1 MNNKDLAKN
10 VLELVGGEQN
20 ISGLTHCA
28 TRLRFVLKDDAKADL
43 KALDQLEGVL
53 KAQNSG
59 GQIQVVIGAKVDAI
73 YSEVKNLTSDQ
84 FGGVDQSADSSG
96 PKKKRNPVNT
106 VLETIAG
113 IFTPVLPALIGCGM
127 IKCVATVIAALGW
140 LEGSGFLVI
149 VNMIGDLIFYFL
161 PFFLAVSAAHKF
173 KTNPYLAVALA
184 AGLMHP
190 TILNAAAQIADTGVD
205 TIDFLGMPILLMKYS
220 SSVIPVILA
229 VWIMSY
235 VYRFVDQFIPKFLR
249 VLLTPM
255 VVLFIMIPLELIVLG
270 PIGSYI
276 GDWLTQGI
284 NYLFSTVGILAG
296 LILGFFKPIMVMFG
310 MHYALMPIQVQQVAS
325 LGSTVLLPSA
335 LAANLAQAGAA
346 FGVFVLTKSKT
357 MKSAAGSSGFT
368 ALFGITE
375 PAIYG
380 VTLRYKRPFF
390 AGCAAA
396 GLVGGFY
403 SLVHTSA
410 TAISLPG
417 ILALGTYTADR
428 YIYVV
433 IGSVAAVVLGFVFT
447 LLAGI
452 KEDTDGVK
460 TKQQTTD
467 AADNIQTTV
476 NTGANEEQASTQT
489 SASSSDMLIV
499 SPMTGEIKSIT
510 EVEDQAF
517 AQELMG
523 KGIAIVPTEG
533 KVFAP
538 FDGVVEALYRTKH
551 AIGLKAV
558 NGVEILIHIGVD
570 TVSLKGKY
578 FNALIEQGQAIKAG
592 DLLVEFDPEG
602 IKSAGYNT
610 ITSIVVTNMQN
621 FGDVL
626 TTATSGPVRESEA
639 LLKLIP

>member
-10 VLELVGGEQN
+10 VLDLVGGEQN

-28 TRLRFVLKDDAKADL
+28 TRLRFVLKDDNKADL

-59 GQIQVVIGAKVDAI
+59 GQVQVVIGAKVDAV
-73 YSEVKNLTSDQ
+73 YSEVKNLTSDHI
-84 FGGVDQSADSSG
+84 GELTESTDSG
-96 PKKKRNPVNT
+96 PKKRRNPVNI

-113 IFTPVLPALIGCGM
+113 IFTPVLPALVGCGM
-127 IKCVATVIAALGW
+127 IKCLATVITAMGY
-140 LEGSGFLVI
+140 LEGSGFLTI
-149 VNMIGDLIFYFL
+149 INMIGDCIFYFM
-161 PFFLAVSAAHKF
+161 PFFLAVSAANRF

-190 TILNAAAQIADTGVD
+190 TILNAAAQIAETGVNS
-205 TIDFLGMPILLMKYS
+205 IDFLGMPILLMKYS
-220 SSVIPVILA
+220 SSVIPIILA

-235 VYRFVDQFIPKFLR
+235 VYPIVNRVIPKFLQ

-255 VVLFIMIPLELIVLG
+255 IVLFIMIPVELIVLG
-270 PIGSYI
+270 PVGSYI
-276 GDWLTQGI
+276 GDWLTNGI
-284 NYLFSTVGILAG
+284 NSLFSTAGVLAG
-296 LILGFFKPIMVMFG
+296 AILGFFKPIMVMFG
-310 MHYALMPIQVQQVAS
+310 MHYAIMPIQVQQVAT
-325 LGSTVLLPSA
+325 LGATVLLPTA

-357 MKSAAGSSGFT
+357 MKSAAASSGFT

-380 VTLRYKRPFF
+380 VTLKYKRPFF
-390 AGCAAA
+390 AGCLAG

-403 SLVHTSA
+403 SLVHTTA
-410 TAISLPG
+410 NAISLPG
-417 ILALGTYTADR
+417 VLAIGTYSSDR
-428 YIYVV
+428 YMYVV
-433 IGSVAAVVLGFVFT
+433 IGCVAAVVLGFVFT

-452 KEDTDGVK
+452 KEDTDGNK
-460 TKQQTTD
+460 SKQQAT
-467 AADNIQTTV
+467 NK
-476 NTGANEEQASTQT
+476 ANSNQVAVATEVTPASVSSQT
-489 SASSSDMLIV
+489 STSSDMLIV
-499 SPMTGEIKSIT
+499 SPMTGEIKPIS

-523 KGIAIVPTEG
+523 KGIAIVPTDG
-533 KVFAP
+533 KVYAP

-551 AIGLKAV
+551 AIGLKAA

-578 FNALIEQGQAIKAG
+578 FNAHIEQGQTIKAG

-602 IKSAGYNT
+602 ITSAGYNT
-610 ITSIVVTNMQN
+610 ITSIVVTNMQQY
-621 FGDVL
+621 GDVL
-626 TTATSGPVRESEA
+626 TTATSGPIQESEA
-639 LLKLIP
+639 LMKLIP

>member
-10 VLELVGGEQN
+10 VLDLVGGEQN

-28 TRLRFVLKDDAKADL
+28 TRLRFVLKDDGKADL
-43 KALDQLEGVL
+43 NALNQLEGVL

-59 GQIQVVIGAKVDAI
+59 GQVQIVIGAKVDAV
-73 YSEVKNLTSDQ
+73 YREVKNLTSDQ
-84 FGGVDQSADSSG
+84 IGELTESTDSG
-96 PKKKRNPVNT
+96 PKKRRNPVNV

-113 IFTPVLPALIGCGM
+113 IFTPVLPALVGCGM
-127 IKCVATVIAALGW
+127 IKCLATVIAALGW
-140 LEGSGFLVI
+140 LEGSGFMSI
-149 VNMIGDLIFYFL
+149 INMIGDSIFYFM
-161 PFFLAVSAAHKF
+161 PFFLAVSAANRF

-190 TILNAAAQIADTGVD
+190 VILEAASKIAETGVKS
-205 TIDFLGMPILLMKYS
+205 IDFLGIPILLMKYS
-220 SSVIPVILA
+220 SSVIPIILA

-235 VYRFVDQFIPKFLR
+235 VYPVVNRVVPKFLQ
-249 VLLTPM
+249 VLITPM
-255 VVLFIMIPLELIVLG
+255 IVLFIMVPLELIILG

-276 GDWLTQGI
+276 GNWLTDGI
-284 NYLFSTVGILAG
+284 NYLYGTVGVLAG
-296 LILGFFKPIMVMFG
+296 AILGFFKPIMVMFG
-310 MHYALMPIQVQQVAS
+310 MHYAIMPIQIQQIATI
-325 LGSTVLLPSA
+325 GSTMLLPAS

-346 FGVFVLTKSKT
+346 FGVLFLTKNKT
-357 MKSAAGSSGFT
+357 MKSAAGSSGLT

-403 SLVHTSA
+403 TLVDAKA

-417 ILALGTYTADR
+417 VLSLGTYTADR
-428 YIYVV
+428 YIYIV
-433 IGSVAAVVLGFVFT
+433 IGCIAAVVLGFVFT

-452 KEDTDGVK
+452 KENTEGAKPKPQATDKVNENPASAA
-460 TKQQTTD
+460 TEVPSESAASLTT
-467 AADNIQTTV
+467 
-476 NTGANEEQASTQT
+476 T
-489 SASSSDMLIV
+489 SADMLIV
-499 SPMTGEIKSIT
+499 SPMSGEIKPIS

-533 KVFAP
+533 KVYAP

-551 AIGLKAV
+551 AIGLKAA

-578 FNALIEQGQAIKAG
+578 FTAHIEQGQTIKAG

-602 IKSAGYNT
+602 ITSAGYNT
-610 ITSIVVTNMQN
+610 ITSIVVTNMQQY
-621 FGDVL
+621 GDVL
-626 TTATSGPVRESEA
+626 NTATSGPIRESEA
-639 LLKLIP
+639 LIKLIP

>member
-10 VLELVGGEQN
+10 VLDLVGGEQN

-28 TRLRFVLKDDAKADL
+28 TRLRFVLKDDNKADL

-59 GQIQVVIGAKVDAI
+59 GQVQVVIGAKVDAV
-73 YSEVKNLTSDQ
+73 YSEVKNLTSDKI
-84 FGGVDQSADSSG
+84 GELTESTDSG
-96 PKKKRNPVNT
+96 PKKRRNPVNV

-113 IFTPVLPALIGCGM
+113 IFTPVLPALVGCGM
-127 IKCVATVIAALGW
+127 IKCLATVITAMGY
-140 LEGSGFLVI
+140 LEGSGFLTI
-149 VNMIGDLIFYFL
+149 INMIGDCIFYFM
-161 PFFLAVSAAHKF
+161 PFFLAVSAANRF

-190 TILNAAAQIADTGVD
+190 TILNAAAQIAETGVNS
-205 TIDFLGMPILLMKYS
+205 IDFLGMPILLMKYS
-220 SSVIPVILA
+220 SSVIPIILA

-235 VYRFVDQFIPKFLR
+235 VYPIVNRVIPKFLQ

-255 VVLFIMIPLELIVLG
+255 IVLFIMIPVELIVLG
-270 PIGSYI
+270 PVGSYI
-276 GDWLTQGI
+276 GDWLTNGI
-284 NYLFSTVGILAG
+284 NSLFSTAGVLAG
-296 LILGFFKPIMVMFG
+296 AILGFFKPIMVMFG
-310 MHYALMPIQVQQVAS
+310 MHYAIMPIQVQQVAT
-325 LGSTVLLPSA
+325 LGATVLLPTA

-357 MKSAAGSSGFT
+357 MKSAAASSGFT

-380 VTLRYKRPFF
+380 VTLKYKRPFF
-390 AGCAAA
+390 AGCLAG

-403 SLVHTSA
+403 SLVHTTA
-410 TAISLPG
+410 NAISLPG
-417 ILALGTYTADR
+417 VLAIGTYSSDR
-428 YIYVV
+428 YMYVV
-433 IGSVAAVVLGFVFT
+433 IGCVAAVVLGFVFT

-452 KEDTDGVK
+452 KEDTEGSK
-460 TKQQTTD
+460 SKQQATNKVNSNQTVVATEVTPASVSSLTT
-467 AADNIQTTV
+467 T
-476 NTGANEEQASTQT
+476 
-489 SASSSDMLIV
+489 SSDMLIV
-499 SPMTGEIKSIT
+499 SPMTGEIKPIS

-523 KGIAIVPTEG
+523 KGIAIVPTDG
-533 KVFAP
+533 KVYAP

-551 AIGLKAV
+551 AIGLKAA

-578 FNALIEQGQAIKAG
+578 FNAHIEQGQTIKAG

-602 IKSAGYNT
+602 ITSAGYNT
-610 ITSIVVTNMQN
+610 ITSIVVTNMQQY
-621 FGDVL
+621 GDVL
-626 TTATSGPVRESEA
+626 TTATSGPIRESEA
-639 LLKLIP
+639 LMKLIP

>member
-10 VLELVGGEQN
+10 VLDLVGGEQN

-28 TRLRFVLKDDAKADL
+28 TRLRFVLKDDNKADL
-43 KALDQLEGVL
+43 KSLDQLEGVL

-59 GQIQVVIGAKVDAI
+59 GQIQVVIGAKVDAV
-73 YSEVKNLTSDQ
+73 YSELKNLTSDHI
-84 FGGVDQSADSSG
+84 GELTDSTDSG
-96 PKKKRNPVNT
+96 SKKRRNPVNI

-140 LEGSGFLVI
+140 LEGSGFMSI
-149 VNMIGDLIFYFL
+149 INMIGDSIFYFM
-161 PFFLAVSAAHKF
+161 PFFLAVSAANRF

-190 TILNAAAQIADTGVD
+190 VILEAASKIAETGVKS
-205 TIDFLGMPILLMKYS
+205 IDFLGMPILLMKYS
-220 SSVIPVILA
+220 SSVIPIILA

-235 VYRFVDQFIPKFLR
+235 VYPVVNRVVPKFLQ
-249 VLLTPM
+249 VLITPM
-255 VVLFIMIPLELIVLG
+255 IVLFIMVPLELIILG

-276 GDWLTQGI
+276 GNWLTDGI
-284 NYLFSTVGILAG
+284 NYLYGTVGVLAG
-296 LILGFFKPIMVMFG
+296 AILGFFKPIMVMFG
-310 MHYALMPIQVQQVAS
+310 MHYAIMPIQIQQIATI
-325 LGSTVLLPSA
+325 GSTMLLPAS

-346 FGVFVLTKSKT
+346 FGVLFLTKNKT
-357 MKSAAGSSGFT
+357 MKSAAGSSGLT

-403 SLVHTSA
+403 TLVDAKA

-417 ILALGTYTADR
+417 VLSLGTYTADR
-428 YIYVV
+428 YIYIV
-433 IGSVAAVVLGFVFT
+433 IGCIAAVVLGFVFT

-452 KEDTDGVK
+452 KEDSDGNK
-460 TKQQTTD
+460 SKQQATD
-467 AADNIQTTV
+467 KFNENSTSAATEV
-476 NTGANEEQASTQT
+476 T
-489 SASSSDMLIV
+489 SASAVSLTSTSSDMLIV
-499 SPMTGEIKSIT
+499 SPMTGEIKPIS

-533 KVFAP
+533 KVYAP

-551 AIGLKAV
+551 AIGLKAT

-578 FNALIEQGQAIKAG
+578 FNAHIEQGQTIKAG

-602 IKSAGYNT
+602 ITSAGYNT
-610 ITSIVVTNMQN
+610 ITSIVVTNMQQY
-621 FGDVL
+621 GDVL
-626 TTATSGPVRESEA
+626 TTATSGPIGESEA
-639 LLKLIP
+639 LIKLIP

>member
-10 VLELVGGEQN
+10 ILEHVGGEQN

-28 TRLRFVLKDDAKADL
+28 TRLRFVLKNDSRADL

-59 GQIQVVIGAKVDAI
+59 GQVQVVIGAKVDAV
-73 YSEVKNLTSDQ
+73 YDEVKSLTSGE
-84 FGGVDQSADSSG
+84 FGGQGESADNSG
-96 PKKKRNPVNT
+96 PKKKRNPVNI

-127 IKCVATVIAALGW
+127 IKCVATVMAALGW
-140 LEGSGFLVI
+140 MEGSGFLTI
-149 VNMIGDLIFYFL
+149 INMIGDCIFYFM
-161 PFFLAVSAAHKF
+161 PFFLAVSAANRF

-190 TILNAAAQIADTGVD
+190 VILEAASKIKETGVD
-205 TIDFLGMPILLMKYS
+205 SIDFLGMPILLMKYS
-220 SSVIPVILA
+220 SSVIPIILA

-235 VYRFVDQFIPKFLR
+235 VYPVVNRVIPRFLQ
-249 VLLTPM
+249 VLITPM
-255 VVLFIMIPLELIVLG
+255 IVLFIMVPLELILLG

-276 GDWLTQGI
+276 GDWLTGGI
-284 NYLFSTVGILAG
+284 NYLYGTVGVLAG
-296 LILGFFKPIMVMFG
+296 AILGFFKPIMVMFG
-310 MHYALMPIQVQQVAS
+310 MHYAIMPIQIQQIAS
-325 LGSTVLLPSA
+325 VGSTMLLPAS

-346 FGVFVLTKSKT
+346 FGVFFLTKSKT
-357 MKSAAGSSGFT
+357 MKSAAGSSGVT

-380 VTLRYKRPFF
+380 ITLKYKRPFF
-390 AGCAAA
+390 AGCVAA
-396 GLVGGFY
+396 GLVGGYF
-403 SLVHTSA
+403 SLVDAKA

-417 ILALGTYTADR
+417 LLSLGTYTADR
-428 YIYVV
+428 YVYIV
-433 IGSVAAVVLGFVFT
+433 IGCVAAIVLGFVFT
-447 LLAGI
+447 LIAGI
-452 KEDTDGVK
+452 KEDTDGSK
-460 TKQQTTD
+460 SKAQATD
-467 AADNIQTTV
+467 AV
-476 NTGANEEQASTQT
+476 ASNQSAVTMET
-489 SASSSDMLIV
+489 NAASSLDMLIV
-499 SPMTGEIKSIT
+499 SPMTGEIKPIS

-523 KGIAIVPTEG
+523 KGIAIVPTDG
-533 KVFAP
+533 KVYAP

-551 AIGLKAV
+551 AIGLKAA

-578 FNALIEQGQAIKAG
+578 FNAHIEQGQTIKAG

-602 IKSAGYNT
+602 ITSAGYNT
-610 ITSIVVTNMQN
+610 ITSIVVTNMQQY
-621 FGDVL
+621 GDVL
-626 TTATSGPVRESEA
+626 TTATSGPIRESEP
-639 LLKLIP
+639 LIKLIS

>member
-10 VLELVGGEQN
+10 VLDLVGGEQN

-28 TRLRFVLKDDAKADL
+28 TRLRFVLKDDNKADL

-59 GQIQVVIGAKVDAI
+59 GQVQVVIGAKVDAV
-73 YSEVKNLTSDQ
+73 YSEVKNLTSDKI
-84 FGGVDQSADSSG
+84 GELTESTDSG
-96 PKKKRNPVNT
+96 PKKRRNPVNV

-113 IFTPVLPALIGCGM
+113 IFTPVLPALVGCGM
-127 IKCVATVIAALGW
+127 IKCLATVITAMGY
-140 LEGSGFLVI
+140 LEGSGFLTI
-149 VNMIGDLIFYFL
+149 INMIGDCIFYFM
-161 PFFLAVSAAHKF
+161 PFFLAVSAANRF

-190 TILNAAAQIADTGVD
+190 TILNAAAQIAETSVNS
-205 TIDFLGMPILLMKYS
+205 IDFLGMPILLMKYS
-220 SSVIPVILA
+220 SSVIPIILA

-235 VYRFVDQFIPKFLR
+235 VYPIVNRVIPKFLQ

-255 VVLFIMIPLELIVLG
+255 IVLFIMIPVELIVLG
-270 PIGSYI
+270 PVGSYI
-276 GDWLTQGI
+276 GDWLTNGI
-284 NYLFSTVGILAG
+284 NSLFSTAGVLAG
-296 LILGFFKPIMVMFG
+296 AILGFFKPIMVMFG
-310 MHYALMPIQVQQVAS
+310 MHYAIMPIQVQQVAT
-325 LGSTVLLPSA
+325 LGATVLLPTA

-357 MKSAAGSSGFT
+357 MKSAAASSGFT

-380 VTLRYKRPFF
+380 VTLKYKRPFF
-390 AGCAAA
+390 AGCLA
-396 GLVGGFY
+396 GGLIGGFY
-403 SLVHTSA
+403 SLVHTTA
-410 TAISLPG
+410 NAISLPG
-417 ILALGTYTADR
+417 VLAIGTYSSDR
-428 YIYVV
+428 YMYVV
-433 IGSVAAVVLGFVFT
+433 IGCVAAVVLGFVFT

-452 KEDTDGVK
+452 KEDTEGSK
-460 TKQQTTD
+460 SKQQATNKVNSNQTVVATEVTPASVSSLTT
-467 AADNIQTTV
+467 T
-476 NTGANEEQASTQT
+476 
-489 SASSSDMLIV
+489 SSDMLIV
-499 SPMTGEIKSIT
+499 SPMTGEIKPIS

-523 KGIAIVPTEG
+523 KGIAIVPTDG
-533 KVFAP
+533 KVYAP

-551 AIGLKAV
+551 AIGLKAA

-578 FNALIEQGQAIKAG
+578 FNAHIEQGQTITAG

-602 IKSAGYNT
+602 ITSAGYNT
-610 ITSIVVTNMQN
+610 ITSIVVTNMQQY
-621 FGDVL
+621 GDVL
-626 TTATSGPVRESEA
+626 TTATSGPIRESEP
-639 LLKLIP
+639 LIKLIP

>member
-10 VLELVGGEQN
+10 VLDLVGGEQN

-28 TRLRFVLKDDAKADL
+28 TRLRFVLKDDNKADL

-59 GQIQVVIGAKVDAI
+59 GQVQVVIGAKVDAV
-73 YSEVKNLTSDQ
+73 YSEVKNLTSDKI
-84 FGGVDQSADSSG
+84 GELTESTDSG
-96 PKKKRNPVNT
+96 PKKRRNPVNV

-113 IFTPVLPALIGCGM
+113 IFTPVLPALVGCGM
-127 IKCVATVIAALGW
+127 IKCLATVITAMGY
-140 LEGSGFLVI
+140 LEGSGFLTI
-149 VNMIGDLIFYFL
+149 INMIGDCIFYFM
-161 PFFLAVSAAHKF
+161 PFFLAVSAANRF

-190 TILNAAAQIADTGVD
+190 TILNAAAQIAETGVNS
-205 TIDFLGMPILLMKYS
+205 IDFLGMPILLMKYS
-220 SSVIPVILA
+220 SSVIPIILA

-235 VYRFVDQFIPKFLR
+235 VYPIVNRVIPKFLQ

-255 VVLFIMIPLELIVLG
+255 IVLFIMIPVELIVLG
-270 PIGSYI
+270 PVGSYI
-276 GDWLTQGI
+276 GDWLTNGI
-284 NYLFSTVGILAG
+284 NSLFSTAGVLAG
-296 LILGFFKPIMVMFG
+296 AILGFFKPIMVMFG
-310 MHYALMPIQVQQVAS
+310 MHYAIMPIQVQQVAT
-325 LGSTVLLPSA
+325 LGATVLLPTA

-357 MKSAAGSSGFT
+357 MKSAAASSGFT

-380 VTLRYKRPFF
+380 VTLKYKRPFF
-390 AGCAAA
+390 AGCLAG

-403 SLVHTSA
+403 SLVHTTA
-410 TAISLPG
+410 NAISLPG
-417 ILALGTYTADR
+417 VLAIGTYSSDR
-428 YIYVV
+428 YMYVV
-433 IGSVAAVVLGFVFT
+433 IGCIAAVVLGFVFT

-452 KEDTDGVK
+452 KEDTDGNK
-460 TKQQTTD
+460 SQQQATNKVNSNQTAVATEATT
-467 AADNIQTTV
+467 
-476 NTGANEEQASTQT
+476 ASVSSLT
-489 SASSSDMLIV
+489 STSSDMLIV
-499 SPMTGEIKSIT
+499 SPMTGEIKPIS

-523 KGIAIVPTEG
+523 KGIAIVPTDG
-533 KVFAP
+533 KVYAP

-551 AIGLKAV
+551 AIGLKAA

-578 FNALIEQGQAIKAG
+578 FNAHIEQGQTITAG

-602 IKSAGYNT
+602 ITSAGYNT
-610 ITSIVVTNMQN
+610 ITSIVVTNMQQY
-621 FGDVL
+621 GDVL
-626 TTATSGPVRESEA
+626 TTATSGPIRESEP
-639 LLKLIP
+639 LIKLIP

>member
-10 VLELVGGEQN
+10 VLDLVGGEQN

-28 TRLRFVLKDDAKADL
+28 TRLRFVLKDDNKADL

-59 GQIQVVIGAKVDAI
+59 GQVQVVIGAKVDAV
-73 YSEVKNLTSDQ
+73 YSEVKNLTSDKI
-84 FGGVDQSADSSG
+84 GELTESTDSG
-96 PKKKRNPVNT
+96 PKKRRNPVNV

-113 IFTPVLPALIGCGM
+113 IFTPVLPALVGCGM
-127 IKCVATVIAALGW
+127 IKCLATVITAMGY
-140 LEGSGFLVI
+140 LEGSGFLTI
-149 VNMIGDLIFYFL
+149 INMIGDCIFYFM
-161 PFFLAVSAAHKF
+161 PFFLAVSAANRF

-190 TILNAAAQIADTGVD
+190 TILNAAAQIAETGVNS
-205 TIDFLGMPILLMKYS
+205 IDFLGMPILLMKYS
-220 SSVIPVILA
+220 SSVIPIILA

-235 VYRFVDQFIPKFLR
+235 VYPIVNRVIPKFLQ

-255 VVLFIMIPLELIVLG
+255 IVLFIMIPVELIVLG
-270 PIGSYI
+270 PVGSYI
-276 GDWLTQGI
+276 GDWLTNGI
-284 NYLFSTVGILAG
+284 NSLFSTAGVLAG
-296 LILGFFKPIMVMFG
+296 AILGFFKPIMVMFG
-310 MHYALMPIQVQQVAS
+310 MHYAIMPIQVQQVAT
-325 LGSTVLLPSA
+325 LGATVLLPTA

-357 MKSAAGSSGFT
+357 MKSAVASSGFT

-380 VTLRYKRPFF
+380 VTLKYKRPFF
-390 AGCAAA
+390 AGCLAG

-403 SLVHTSA
+403 SLVHTTA
-410 TAISLPG
+410 NAISLPG
-417 ILALGTYTADR
+417 VLAIGTYSSDR
-428 YIYVV
+428 YMYVV
-433 IGSVAAVVLGFVFT
+433 IGCVAAVVLGFVFT

-452 KEDTDGVK
+452 KEDTEGSKSKRQATNKVNSN
-460 TKQQTTD
+460 QTVVATEVTP
-467 AADNIQTTV
+467 ASISSLTT
-476 NTGANEEQASTQT
+476 T
-489 SASSSDMLIV
+489 SSDMLIV
-499 SPMTGEIKSIT
+499 SPMTGEIKPIS

-523 KGIAIVPTEG
+523 KGIAIVPTDG
-533 KVFAP
+533 KVYAP

-551 AIGLKAV
+551 AIGLKV
-558 NGVEILIHIGVD
+558 MNGVEILIHIGVD

-578 FNALIEQGQAIKAG
+578 FNAHIEQGQTITAG

-602 IKSAGYNT
+602 ITSAGYNT
-610 ITSIVVTNMQN
+610 ITSIVVTNMQQY
-621 FGDVL
+621 GDVL
-626 TTATSGPVRESEA
+626 TTATSGPIRESEA
-639 LLKLIP
+639 LMKLIP

>member
-10 VLELVGGEQN
+10 VLDLVGGEQN

-28 TRLRFVLKDDAKADL
+28 TRLRFVLKDDNKADL

-59 GQIQVVIGAKVDAI
+59 GQVQVVIGAKVDAV
-73 YSEVKNLTSDQ
+73 YSEVKNLTSDKI
-84 FGGVDQSADSSG
+84 GELTESTDSG
-96 PKKKRNPVNT
+96 PKKRRNPINV

-113 IFTPVLPALIGCGM
+113 IFTPVLPALVGCGM
-127 IKCVATVIAALGW
+127 IKCLATVITAMGY
-140 LEGSGFLVI
+140 LEGSGFLTI
-149 VNMIGDLIFYFL
+149 INMIGDCIFYFM
-161 PFFLAVSAAHKF
+161 PFFLAVSAANRF

-190 TILNAAAQIADTGVD
+190 TILNAAAQIAETGVNS
-205 TIDFLGMPILLMKYS
+205 IDFLGMPILLMKYS
-220 SSVIPVILA
+220 SSVIPIILA

-235 VYRFVDQFIPKFLR
+235 VYPIVNRVIPKFLQ

-255 VVLFIMIPLELIVLG
+255 IVLFIMIPLELIVLG
-270 PIGSYI
+270 PVGSYI
-276 GDWLTQGI
+276 GDWLTNGI
-284 NYLFSTVGILAG
+284 NSLFSTAGVLAG
-296 LILGFFKPIMVMFG
+296 AILGFFKPIMVMFG
-310 MHYALMPIQVQQVAS
+310 MHYAIMPIQVQQVAT
-325 LGSTVLLPSA
+325 LGATVLLPTA

-357 MKSAAGSSGFT
+357 MKSAAASSGFT

-380 VTLRYKRPFF
+380 VTLKYKRPFF
-390 AGCAAA
+390 AGCLAG

-403 SLVHTSA
+403 SLVHTTA
-410 TAISLPG
+410 NAISLPG
-417 ILALGTYTADR
+417 VLAIGTYTSDR
-428 YIYVV
+428 YMYVV
-433 IGSVAAVVLGFVFT
+433 IGCIAAVVLGFVFT

-452 KEDTDGVK
+452 KEDTDGSK
-460 TKQQTTD
+460 SKQQAT
-467 AADNIQTTV
+467 NKVNSNQTVVATEV
-476 NTGANEEQASTQT
+476 TPASVSSQT
-489 SASSSDMLIV
+489 STSSDMLIV
-499 SPMTGEIKSIT
+499 SPMTGEIKPIS
-510 EVEDQAF
+510 EVDDQAF

-523 KGIAIVPTEG
+523 KGIAILPTDG
-533 KVFAP
+533 KVYAP

-551 AIGLKAV
+551 AIGLKAA

-578 FNALIEQGQAIKAG
+578 FTAHIEQGQTIKAG

-602 IKSAGYNT
+602 ITTAGYNT
-610 ITSIVVTNMQN
+610 ITSIVVTNMQQY
-621 FGDVL
+621 GDVL
-626 TTATSGPVRESEA
+626 TTATSGPIRESEA
-639 LLKLIP
+639 LIKLIP

>member
-10 VLELVGGEQN
+10 VLDLVGGEQN

-28 TRLRFVLKDDAKADL
+28 TRLRFVLKDDNKADL

-59 GQIQVVIGAKVDAI
+59 GQVQVVIGAKVDAV

-84 FGGVDQSADSSG
+84 IGELTESTDSG
-96 PKKKRNPVNT
+96 PKKRRNPVNV

-113 IFTPVLPALIGCGM
+113 IFTPVLPALVGCGM
-127 IKCVATVIAALGW
+127 IKCLATVITAMGY
-140 LEGSGFLVI
+140 LEGSGFLTI
-149 VNMIGDLIFYFL
+149 INMIGDCIFYFM
-161 PFFLAVSAAHKF
+161 PFFLAVSAANRF

-190 TILNAAAQIADTGVD
+190 TILNAAAQIAETGVNS
-205 TIDFLGMPILLMKYS
+205 IDFLGMPILLMKYS
-220 SSVIPVILA
+220 SSVIPIILA

-235 VYRFVDQFIPKFLR
+235 VYPIVNRVIPKFLQ

-255 VVLFIMIPLELIVLG
+255 IVLFIMIPVELIVLG
-270 PIGSYI
+270 PVGSYI
-276 GDWLTQGI
+276 GDWLTNGI
-284 NYLFSTVGILAG
+284 NSLFSTAGVLAG
-296 LILGFFKPIMVMFG
+296 AILGFFKPIMVMFG
-310 MHYALMPIQVQQVAS
+310 MHYAIMPIQVQQVAT
-325 LGSTVLLPSA
+325 LGATVLLPTA

-357 MKSAAGSSGFT
+357 MKSAAASSGFT

-380 VTLRYKRPFF
+380 VTLKYKRPFF
-390 AGCAAA
+390 AGCLAG

-403 SLVHTSA
+403 SLVHTTA
-410 TAISLPG
+410 NAISLPG
-417 ILALGTYTADR
+417 VLAIGTYSSDR
-428 YIYVV
+428 YMYVV
-433 IGSVAAVVLGFVFT
+433 IGCVAAVVLGFVFT

-452 KEDTDGVK
+452 KEDTDGNK
-460 TKQQTTD
+460 SKQQAT
-467 AADNIQTTV
+467 NKV
-476 NTGANEEQASTQT
+476 NSNQVAVATEVTPASVSSQT
-489 SASSSDMLIV
+489 STSSDMLIV
-499 SPMTGEIKSIT
+499 SPMTGEIKPIS

-523 KGIAIVPTEG
+523 KGIAIVPTDG
-533 KVFAP
+533 KVYAP

-551 AIGLKAV
+551 AIGLKAA

-578 FNALIEQGQAIKAG
+578 FNAHIEQGQTIKAG
-592 DLLVEFDPEG
+592 DLLVDFDPKG
-602 IKSAGYNT
+602 ITSAGYNT
-610 ITSIVVTNMQN
+610 ITSIVVTNMQQY
-621 FGDVL
+621 GDVL
-626 TTATSGPVRESEA
+626 TTATSGPIRESEP
-639 LLKLIP
+639 LIKLIP

>member
-10 VLELVGGEQN
+10 VLDLVGGEQN

-28 TRLRFVLKDDAKADL
+28 TRLRFVLKDDNKADL

-59 GQIQVVIGAKVDAI
+59 GQVQVVIGAKVDAV
-73 YSEVKNLTSDQ
+73 YSEVKNLTSDKI
-84 FGGVDQSADSSG
+84 GELTESTDSG
-96 PKKKRNPVNT
+96 PKKRRNPINV

-113 IFTPVLPALIGCGM
+113 IFTPVLPALVGCGM
-127 IKCVATVIAALGW
+127 IKCLATVITAMGY
-140 LEGSGFLVI
+140 LEGSGFLTI
-149 VNMIGDLIFYFL
+149 INMIGDCIFYFM
-161 PFFLAVSAAHKF
+161 PFFLAVSAANRF

-190 TILNAAAQIADTGVD
+190 TILNAAAQIAETGVNS
-205 TIDFLGMPILLMKYS
+205 IDFLGMPILLMKYS
-220 SSVIPVILA
+220 SSVIPIILA

-235 VYRFVDQFIPKFLR
+235 VYPIVNRVIPKFLQ

-255 VVLFIMIPLELIVLG
+255 IVLFIMIPVELIVLG
-270 PIGSYI
+270 PVGSYI
-276 GDWLTQGI
+276 GDWLTNGI
-284 NYLFSTVGILAG
+284 NSLFSTAGVLAG
-296 LILGFFKPIMVMFG
+296 AILGFFKPIMVMFG
-310 MHYALMPIQVQQVAS
+310 MHYAIMPIQVQQVAT
-325 LGSTVLLPSA
+325 LGATVLLPTA

-357 MKSAAGSSGFT
+357 MKSAAASSGFT

-380 VTLRYKRPFF
+380 VTLKYKRPFF
-390 AGCAAA
+390 AGCLAG

-403 SLVHTSA
+403 SLVHTTA
-410 TAISLPG
+410 NAISLPG
-417 ILALGTYTADR
+417 VLAIGTYTSDR
-428 YIYVV
+428 YMYVV
-433 IGSVAAVVLGFVFT
+433 IGCIAAVVLGFVFT

-452 KEDTDGVK
+452 KEDTDGNK
-460 TKQQTTD
+460 SKQQATNKVNSNQ
-467 AADNIQTTV
+467 AAVATEATP
-476 NTGANEEQASTQT
+476 ASVSSQT
-489 SASSSDMLIV
+489 STSSDMLIV
-499 SPMTGEIKSIT
+499 SPMTGEIKPIS

-523 KGIAIVPTEG
+523 KGIAIVPTDG
-533 KVFAP
+533 KVYAP

-551 AIGLKAV
+551 AIGLKAA

-578 FNALIEQGQAIKAG
+578 FNAHIEQGQTIKAG
-592 DLLVEFDPEG
+592 DLLVDFDPEG
-602 IKSAGYNT
+602 ITSAGYNT
-610 ITSIVVTNMQN
+610 ITSIVVTNMQQY
-621 FGDVL
+621 GDVL
-626 TTATSGPVRESEA
+626 TTATSGPIRESEP
-639 LLKLIP
+639 LIKLIS

>member
-10 VLELVGGEQN
+10 VLDLVGGEQN

-28 TRLRFVLKDDAKADL
+28 TRLRFVLKDDNKADL

-59 GQIQVVIGAKVDAI
+59 GQVQVVIGAKVDAV
-73 YSEVKNLTSDQ
+73 YSEVKNLTSDKI
-84 FGGVDQSADSSG
+84 GELTESTDSG
-96 PKKKRNPVNT
+96 PKKRRNPINV

-113 IFTPVLPALIGCGM
+113 IFTPVLPALVGCGM
-127 IKCVATVIAALGW
+127 IKCLATVITAMGY
-140 LEGSGFLVI
+140 LEGSGFLTI
-149 VNMIGDLIFYFL
+149 INMIGDCIFYFM
-161 PFFLAVSAAHKF
+161 PFFLAVSAANRF

-190 TILNAAAQIADTGVD
+190 TILNAAAQIAETGVNS
-205 TIDFLGMPILLMKYS
+205 IDFLGMPILLMKYS
-220 SSVIPVILA
+220 SSVIPIILA

-235 VYRFVDQFIPKFLR
+235 VYPIVNRVIPKFLQ

-255 VVLFIMIPLELIVLG
+255 IVLFIMIPVELIVLG
-270 PIGSYI
+270 PVGSYI
-276 GDWLTQGI
+276 GDWLTNGI
-284 NYLFSTVGILAG
+284 NSLFSTAGVLAG
-296 LILGFFKPIMVMFG
+296 AILGFFKPIMVMFG
-310 MHYALMPIQVQQVAS
+310 MHYAIMPIQVQQVAT
-325 LGSTVLLPSA
+325 LGATVLLPTA

-357 MKSAAGSSGFT
+357 MKSAAASSGFT

-380 VTLRYKRPFF
+380 VTLKYKRPFF
-390 AGCAAA
+390 AGCLAG

-403 SLVHTSA
+403 SLVHTTA
-410 TAISLPG
+410 NAISLPG
-417 ILALGTYTADR
+417 VLAIGTYTSDR
-428 YIYVV
+428 YMYVV
-433 IGSVAAVVLGFVFT
+433 IGCIAAVVLGFVFT

-452 KEDTDGVK
+452 KEDTDGNK
-460 TKQQTTD
+460 SKQQATNKVNSNQAAVATD
-467 AADNIQTTV
+467 
-476 NTGANEEQASTQT
+476 NTPESVPSQT
-489 SASSSDMLIV
+489 STSSDMLIV
-499 SPMTGEIKSIT
+499 SPMTGEIKPIS

-533 KVFAP
+533 KVYAP

-551 AIGLKAV
+551 AIGLKAA

-578 FNALIEQGQAIKAG
+578 FNAHIEQGQTIKAG
-592 DLLVEFDPEG
+592 DLLVDFDPEG
-602 IKSAGYNT
+602 ITSAGYNT
-610 ITSIVVTNMQN
+610 ITSIVVTNMQQY
-621 FGDVL
+621 GDVL
-626 TTATSGPVRESEA
+626 TTATSGPIRESEP
-639 LLKLIP
+639 LIKLIP

>member
-10 VLELVGGEQN
+10 VLDLVGGEQN

-28 TRLRFVLKDDAKADL
+28 TRLRFVLKDDNKADL

-59 GQIQVVIGAKVDAI
+59 GQVQVVIGAKVDAV
-73 YSEVKNLTSDQ
+73 YSEVKNLTSDKI
-84 FGGVDQSADSSG
+84 GELTESTDSG
-96 PKKKRNPVNT
+96 PKKRRNPVNV

-113 IFTPVLPALIGCGM
+113 IFTPVLPALVGCGM
-127 IKCVATVIAALGW
+127 IKCLATVITAMGY
-140 LEGSGFLVI
+140 LEGSGFLTI
-149 VNMIGDLIFYFL
+149 INMIGDCIFYFM
-161 PFFLAVSAAHKF
+161 PFFLAVSAANRF

-190 TILNAAAQIADTGVD
+190 TILNAAAQIAETGVNR
-205 TIDFLGMPILLMKYS
+205 IDFLGMPILLMKYS
-220 SSVIPVILA
+220 SSVIPIILA

-235 VYRFVDQFIPKFLR
+235 VYPIVNRVIPKFLQ

-255 VVLFIMIPLELIVLG
+255 IVLFIMIPVELIVLG
-270 PIGSYI
+270 PVGSYI
-276 GDWLTQGI
+276 GDWLTNGI
-284 NYLFSTVGILAG
+284 NSLFSTAGVLAG
-296 LILGFFKPIMVMFG
+296 AILGFFKPIMVMFG
-310 MHYALMPIQVQQVAS
+310 MHYAIMPIQVQQVAT
-325 LGSTVLLPSA
+325 LGATVLLPTA

-357 MKSAAGSSGFT
+357 MKSAAASSGFT

-380 VTLRYKRPFF
+380 VTLKYKRPFF
-390 AGCAAA
+390 AGCLAG

-403 SLVHTSA
+403 SLVHTTA
-410 TAISLPG
+410 NAISLPG
-417 ILALGTYTADR
+417 VLAIGTYSSDR
-428 YIYVV
+428 YMYVV
-433 IGSVAAVVLGFVFT
+433 IGCIAAVVLGFVFT

-452 KEDTDGVK
+452 KEDTDGNK
-460 TKQQTTD
+460 SKQQAT
-467 AADNIQTTV
+467 NKVNSNQTV
-476 NTGANEEQASTQT
+476 VASEVTPASVSSQT
-489 SASSSDMLIV
+489 STSSDMLIV
-499 SPMTGEIKSIT
+499 SPMTGEIKPIS

-523 KGIAIVPTEG
+523 KGIAIVPTNG
-533 KVFAP
+533 KVYAP

-551 AIGLKAV
+551 AIGLKAA

-578 FNALIEQGQAIKAG
+578 FTAHIEQGQTIKAG

-602 IKSAGYNT
+602 ITIAGYNT
-610 ITSIVVTNMQN
+610 ITSIVVTNMQQY
-621 FGDVL
+621 GDVL
-626 TTATSGPVRESEA
+626 TTATSGPIRESEA
-639 LLKLIP
+639 LIKLIP

>member
-1 MNNKDLAKN
+1 MNNKELAQN
-10 VLELVGGEQN
+10 VLELVGGERN
-20 ISGLTHCA
+20 ISSLTHCA
-28 TRLRFVLKDDAKADL
+28 TRLRFVLKEDGKADL
-43 KALDQLEGVL
+43 KALDSLEGVL
-53 KAQNSG
+53 KAQNAG
-59 GQIQVVIGAKVDAI
+59 GQVQVVVGNKVDAVYGEI
-73 YSEVKNLTSDQ
+73 RNLTSGNLQ
-84 FGGVDQSADSSG
+84 TEEGEAA
-96 PKKKRNPVNT
+96 PKKKQNPINA

-127 IKCVATVIAALGW
+127 IKCVATVMAALGW
-140 LEGSGFLVI
+140 FEGSGFLSI
-149 VNMIGDLIFYFL
+149 INMIGDLIFYFL

-190 TILNAAAQIADTGVD
+190 VILDAAAKIADTGVK

-220 SSVIPVILA
+220 SSVIPIILG

-235 VYRFVDQFIPKFLR
+235 VYPVVDKVIPKFLR

-255 VVLFIMIPLELIVLG
+255 IVLFIMIPLELIVLG

-276 GDWLTQGI
+276 GTWLTDGI
-284 NYLFSTVGILAG
+284 NYLYATAGVLAG
-296 LILGFFKPIMVMFG
+296 AILGFFKPIMVMFG
-310 MHYALMPIQVQQVAS
+310 MHYAIMPIQIQQVAS
-325 LGSTVLLPSA
+325 LGSTVLLPAA
-335 LAANLAQAGAA
+335 LAGNLAQAGAA
-346 FGVFVLTKSKT
+346 FAVFVLTKNKT
-357 MKSAAGSSGFT
+357 MKSASGSAGFT

-380 VTLRYKRPFF
+380 VNLRYKRPFF

-396 GLVGGFY
+396 GIVSGFY
-403 SLVHTSA
+403 SIVHASA
-410 TAISLPG
+410 NAIALPG
-417 ILALGTYTADR
+417 VLALGTYTADS
-428 YIYVV
+428 YVYVV
-433 IGSVAAVVLGFVFT
+433 IGSIAAVVLGFVFT

-452 KEDTDGVK
+452 KEDADGK
-460 TKQQTTD
+460 TAARKEKNAASATTS
-467 AADNIQTTV
+467 AV
-476 NTGANEEQASTQT
+476 ANESLADSSVSAAS
-489 SASSSDMLIV
+489 AASDMLIV
-499 SPMTGEIKSIT
+499 SPMTGEVKPLS

-533 KVFAP
+533 KVYAP

-551 AIGLKAV
+551 AIGLKAA

-570 TVSLKGKY
+570 TVSLKGKH
-578 FNALIEQGQAIKAG
+578 FTSHVEQGQSMQAG

-602 IKSAGYNT
+602 IKADGYNT
-610 ITSIVVTNMQN
+610 ITSIVVTNMQQ

-626 TTATSGPVRESEA
+626 TASDSGSIKESEA

>member
-10 VLELVGGEQN
+10 VLDLVGGEQN

-28 TRLRFVLKDDAKADL
+28 TRLRFVLKDDNKADL

-59 GQIQVVIGAKVDAI
+59 GQVQVVIGAKVDAV
-73 YSEVKNLTSDQ
+73 YSEVKNLTSDHI
-84 FGGVDQSADSSG
+84 GELTESTDSG
-96 PKKKRNPVNT
+96 PKKRRNPVNV

-113 IFTPVLPALIGCGM
+113 IFTPVLPALVGCGM
-127 IKCVATVIAALGW
+127 IKCLATVITAMGY
-140 LEGSGFLVI
+140 LEGSGFLTI
-149 VNMIGDLIFYFL
+149 INMIGDCIFYFM
-161 PFFLAVSAAHKF
+161 PFFLAVSAANRF

-190 TILNAAAQIADTGVD
+190 TILNAAAQIAETGVNS
-205 TIDFLGMPILLMKYS
+205 IDFLGMPILLMKYS
-220 SSVIPVILA
+220 SSVIPIILA

-235 VYRFVDQFIPKFLR
+235 VYPIVNRVIPKFLQ

-255 VVLFIMIPLELIVLG
+255 IVLFIMIPVELIVLG
-270 PIGSYI
+270 PVGSYI
-276 GDWLTQGI
+276 GDWLTNGI
-284 NYLFSTVGILAG
+284 NSLFSTAGVLAG
-296 LILGFFKPIMVMFG
+296 AILGFFKPIMVMFG
-310 MHYALMPIQVQQVAS
+310 MHYAIMPIQVQQVAT
-325 LGSTVLLPSA
+325 LGATVLLPTA

-357 MKSAAGSSGFT
+357 MKSAAASSGFT

-380 VTLRYKRPFF
+380 VTLKYKRPFF
-390 AGCAAA
+390 AGCLAG

-403 SLVHTSA
+403 SLVHTTA
-410 TAISLPG
+410 NAISLPG
-417 ILALGTYTADR
+417 VLAIGTYSSDR
-428 YIYVV
+428 YMYVV
-433 IGSVAAVVLGFVFT
+433 IGCIAAVVLGFVFT

-452 KEDTDGVK
+452 KEDTDGNK
-460 TKQQTTD
+460 SKKQATDKVNSNQTAVATE
-467 AADNIQTTV
+467 ATT
-476 NTGANEEQASTQT
+476 ASVSSLT
-489 SASSSDMLIV
+489 STSSDMLIV
-499 SPMTGEIKSIT
+499 SPMTGEIKPIS

-523 KGIAIVPTEG
+523 KGIAIVPADG
-533 KVFAP
+533 KVYAP

-551 AIGLKAV
+551 AIGLKAA

-578 FNALIEQGQAIKAG
+578 FNAHIEQGQTIKAG

-602 IKSAGYNT
+602 ITSAGYNT
-610 ITSIVVTNMQN
+610 ITSIVVTNMQQY
-621 FGDVL
+621 GDVL
-626 TTATSGPVRESEA
+626 TTATSGPIRESEP
-639 LLKLIP
+639 LIKLIP

>member
-10 VLELVGGEQN
+10 VLDLVGGEQN

-28 TRLRFVLKDDAKADL
+28 TRLRFVLKDDNKADL

-59 GQIQVVIGAKVDAI
+59 GQVQVVIGAKVDAV
-73 YSEVKNLTSDQ
+73 YSEVRNLTSDQ
-84 FGGVDQSADSSG
+84 IGELSESTDSG
-96 PKKKRNPVNT
+96 PKKRRNPVNV

-113 IFTPVLPALIGCGM
+113 IFTPVLPALVGCGM
-127 IKCVATVIAALGW
+127 IKCLATVITAMGY
-140 LEGSGFLVI
+140 LEGSGFLTI
-149 VNMIGDLIFYFL
+149 INMIGDCIFYFM
-161 PFFLAVSAAHKF
+161 PFFLAVSAANRF

-190 TILNAAAQIADTGVD
+190 TILNAAAQIAETGVNS
-205 TIDFLGMPILLMKYS
+205 IDFLGMPILLMKYS
-220 SSVIPVILA
+220 SSVIPIILA

-235 VYRFVDQFIPKFLR
+235 VYPIVNRVIPKFLQ

-255 VVLFIMIPLELIVLG
+255 IVLFIMIPLELIVLG
-270 PIGSYI
+270 PVGSYI
-276 GDWLTQGI
+276 GDWLTNGI
-284 NYLFSTVGILAG
+284 NSLFSTAGVLAG
-296 LILGFFKPIMVMFG
+296 AILGFFKPIMVMFG
-310 MHYALMPIQVQQVAS
+310 MHYAIMPIQVQQVAT
-325 LGSTVLLPSA
+325 LGATVLLPTA

-357 MKSAAGSSGFT
+357 MKSAAASSGFT

-380 VTLRYKRPFF
+380 VTLKYKRPFF
-390 AGCAAA
+390 AGCLAG

-403 SLVHTSA
+403 SLVHTTA
-410 TAISLPG
+410 NAISLPG
-417 ILALGTYTADR
+417 VLAIGTYTSDR
-428 YIYVV
+428 YMYVV
-433 IGSVAAVVLGFVFT
+433 IGCVAAVVLGFVFT

-452 KEDTDGVK
+452 KEDTDGNK
-460 TKQQTTD
+460 SKQQATNKVNSNQTIVATEVTT
-467 AADNIQTTV
+467 
-476 NTGANEEQASTQT
+476 ASVSSQT
-489 SASSSDMLIV
+489 STSSDMLIV
-499 SPMTGEIKSIT
+499 SPMTGEIKPIS

-523 KGIAIVPTEG
+523 KGIAIVPTDG
-533 KVFAP
+533 KVYAP

-551 AIGLKAV
+551 AIGLKAA

-578 FNALIEQGQAIKAG
+578 FNAHIEQGQTIQAG

-602 IKSAGYNT
+602 ITSAGYNT
-610 ITSIVVTNMQN
+610 ITSIVVTNMQQY
-621 FGDVL
+621 GDVL
-626 TTATSGPVRESEA
+626 TTATSGPIRESEA
-639 LLKLIP
+639 LIKLIP

>member
-10 VLELVGGEQN
+10 ILELVGGEQN

-43 KALDQLEGVL
+43 KTLDQLEGVL
-53 KAQNSG
+53 RAQNSG
-59 GQIQVVIGAKVDAI
+59 GQVQVVIGAKVDAV
-73 YSEVKNLTSDQ
+73 YNEVKGLTSNRL
-84 FGGVDQSADSSG
+84 GGSEESPNNNGSM
-96 PKKKRNPVNT
+96 KKRNPVNV

-113 IFTPVLPALIGCGM
+113 IFTPVLPALVGCGM

-220 SSVIPVILA
+220 SSVIPIILA

-255 VVLFIMIPLELIVLG
+255 VVLFIMIPLELIILG

-284 NYLFSTVGILAG
+284 NYLFSTAGILAG

-325 LGSTVLLPSA
+325 LGSTVLLPAA

-403 SLVHTSA
+403 SMVHASA

-428 YIYVV
+428 YMYVV
-433 IGSVAAVVLGFVFT
+433 IGSVAAIVLGFVFT
-447 LLAGI
+447 LMAGI
-452 KEDTDGVK
+452 KEDADGTK
-460 TKQQTTD
+460 TKQQATGAMD
-467 AADNIQTTV
+467 SIQTAV
-476 NTGANEEQASTQT
+476 ATGTNAEQASPQT
-489 SASSSDMLIV
+489 SVSSSDMLIV
-499 SPMTGEIKSIT
+499 SPMTGEIKPIS

-533 KVFAP
+533 KVYAP
-538 FDGVVEALYRTKH
+538 FDGIVEALYRTKH
-551 AIGLKAV
+551 AIGLKAA

-578 FNALIEQGQAIKAG
+578 FNAHIEQGQAIQAG

-602 IKSAGYNT
+602 ITSAGYNT
-610 ITSIVVTNMQN
+610 ITSIVVTNMQQ

-626 TTATSGPVRESEA
+626 TTATSGSIRESEA
-639 LLKLIP
+639 LIKLIP

>member
-10 VLELVGGEQN
+10 VLDLVGGEQN

-28 TRLRFVLKDDAKADL
+28 TRLRFVLKDDNKADL

-59 GQIQVVIGAKVDAI
+59 GQVQVVIGAKVDAV
-73 YSEVKNLTSDQ
+73 YSEVKNLTSDKI
-84 FGGVDQSADSSG
+84 GELTESTDSG
-96 PKKKRNPVNT
+96 PKKRRNPVNV

-113 IFTPVLPALIGCGM
+113 IFTPVLPALVGCGM
-127 IKCVATVIAALGW
+127 IKCLATVITAMGY
-140 LEGSGFLVI
+140 LEGSGFLTI
-149 VNMIGDLIFYFL
+149 INMIGDCIFYFM
-161 PFFLAVSAAHKF
+161 PFFLAVSAANRF

-190 TILNAAAQIADTGVD
+190 TILNAAAQIAETGVNS
-205 TIDFLGMPILLMKYS
+205 IDFLGMPILLMKYS
-220 SSVIPVILA
+220 SSVIPIILA

-235 VYRFVDQFIPKFLR
+235 VYPIVNRVIPKFLQ

-255 VVLFIMIPLELIVLG
+255 IVLFIMIPVELIVLG
-270 PIGSYI
+270 PVGSYI
-276 GDWLTQGI
+276 GDWLTNGI
-284 NYLFSTVGILAG
+284 NSLFSTAGVLAG
-296 LILGFFKPIMVMFG
+296 AILGFFKPIMVMFG
-310 MHYALMPIQVQQVAS
+310 MHYAIMPIQVQQVAT
-325 LGSTVLLPSA
+325 LGATVLLPTA

-357 MKSAAGSSGFT
+357 MKSAAASSGFT

-380 VTLRYKRPFF
+380 VTLKYKRPFF
-390 AGCAAA
+390 AGCLAG

-403 SLVHTSA
+403 SLVHTTA
-410 TAISLPG
+410 NAISLPG
-417 ILALGTYTADR
+417 VLAIGTYTSDR
-428 YIYVV
+428 YMYVV
-433 IGSVAAVVLGFVFT
+433 IGCIAAVVLGFVFT

-452 KEDTDGVK
+452 KEDTDVNK
-460 TKQQTTD
+460 SKQQAT
-467 AADNIQTTV
+467 NKVNSNQTVVATEV
-476 NTGANEEQASTQT
+476 TPASVSSQT
-489 SASSSDMLIV
+489 STSSDMLIV
-499 SPMTGEIKSIT
+499 SPMTGEIKPIS

-533 KVFAP
+533 KVYAP

-551 AIGLKAV
+551 AIGLKAA

-578 FNALIEQGQAIKAG
+578 FNTHIEQGQTIKAG
-592 DLLVEFDPEG
+592 DLLVDFDPEG
-602 IKSAGYNT
+602 ITSAGYNT
-610 ITSIVVTNMQN
+610 ITSIVVTNMQQY
-621 FGDVL
+621 GDVL
-626 TTATSGPVRESEA
+626 TTATSGPIRESEP
-639 LLKLIP
+639 LIKLIP

>member
-10 VLELVGGEQN
+10 VLDLVGGEQN

-28 TRLRFVLKDDAKADL
+28 TRLRFVLKDDNKADL

-59 GQIQVVIGAKVDAI
+59 GQVQVVIGAKVDAV
-73 YSEVKNLTSDQ
+73 YSEVKNLTSDKI
-84 FGGVDQSADSSG
+84 GELTESTDSG
-96 PKKKRNPVNT
+96 PKKRRNPVNV

-113 IFTPVLPALIGCGM
+113 IFTPVLPALVGCGM
-127 IKCVATVIAALGW
+127 IKCLATVITAMGY
-140 LEGSGFLVI
+140 LEGSGFLTI
-149 VNMIGDLIFYFL
+149 INMIGDCIFYFM
-161 PFFLAVSAAHKF
+161 PFFLAVSAANRF

-190 TILNAAAQIADTGVD
+190 TILNAAAQIAETGVNS
-205 TIDFLGMPILLMKYS
+205 IDFLGMPILLMKYS
-220 SSVIPVILA
+220 SSVIPIILA

-235 VYRFVDQFIPKFLR
+235 VYPIVNRVIPKFLQ

-255 VVLFIMIPLELIVLG
+255 IVLFIMIPVELIVLG
-270 PIGSYI
+270 PVGSYI
-276 GDWLTQGI
+276 GDWLTNGI
-284 NYLFSTVGILAG
+284 NSLFSTAGVLAG
-296 LILGFFKPIMVMFG
+296 AILGFFKPIMVMFG
-310 MHYALMPIQVQQVAS
+310 MHYAIMPIQVQQVAT
-325 LGSTVLLPSA
+325 LGATVLLPTA

-357 MKSAAGSSGFT
+357 MKSAAASSGFT

-380 VTLRYKRPFF
+380 VTLKYKRPFF
-390 AGCAAA
+390 AGCLAG

-403 SLVHTSA
+403 SLVHTTA
-410 TAISLPG
+410 NAISLPG
-417 ILALGTYTADR
+417 VLAIGTYSSDR
-428 YIYVV
+428 YMYVV
-433 IGSVAAVVLGFVFT
+433 IGCVAAVVLGFVFT

-452 KEDTDGVK
+452 KEDTDGNK
-460 TKQQTTD
+460 SKQQAT
-467 AADNIQTTV
+467 NK
-476 NTGANEEQASTQT
+476 ANSNQVAVATEVTPASVSSQT
-489 SASSSDMLIV
+489 STSSDMLIV
-499 SPMTGEIKSIT
+499 SPMTGEIKPIS

-523 KGIAIVPTEG
+523 KGIAIVPADG
-533 KVFAP
+533 KVYAP

-551 AIGLKAV
+551 AIGLKAA

-578 FNALIEQGQAIKAG
+578 FNAHIEQGQTIKAG
-592 DLLVEFDPEG
+592 DLLVDFDPEG
-602 IKSAGYNT
+602 ITSAGYNT
-610 ITSIVVTNMQN
+610 ITSIVVTNMQQY
-621 FGDVL
+621 GDVL
-626 TTATSGPVRESEA
+626 TTATSGPIRESEA
-639 LLKLIP
+639 LMKLIP

>member
-10 VLELVGGEQN
+10 ILELVGGEQN

-43 KALDQLEGVL
+43 KTLDQLEGVL

-59 GQIQVVIGAKVDAI
+59 GQIQVVIGAKVDAV
-73 YSEVKNLTSDQ
+73 YGEVKSLTSDQ
-84 FGGVDQSADSSG
+84 FGGVDESADRSG
-96 PKKKRNPVNT
+96 PKKKRNPVNV

-113 IFTPVLPALIGCGM
+113 IFTPVLPALVGCGM

-149 VNMIGDLIFYFL
+149 VNMIGDLILNFL

-190 TILNAAAQIADTGVD
+190 TILNAAAQIADTGVN

-220 SSVIPVILA
+220 SSVIPIILA

-270 PIGSYI
+270 PIGSYV

-284 NYLFSTVGILAG
+284 NYLFSTAGVLAG

-325 LGSTVLLPSA
+325 LGSTVLLPAA

-403 SLVHTSA
+403 SLVHASA

-433 IGSVAAVVLGFVFT
+433 IGSVAAIILGFVFT
-447 LLAGI
+447 LMAGI
-452 KEDTDGVK
+452 KEDADGAK
-460 TKQQTTD
+460 PKQQ
-467 AADNIQTTV
+467 AAGAVDSIQTAAA
-476 NTGANEEQASTQT
+476 TGVTAEQDSPQT

-499 SPMTGEIKSIT
+499 SPMTGEIRPIS

-533 KVFAP
+533 KVYAP

-551 AIGLKAV
+551 AIGLKAA

-578 FNALIEQGQAIKAG
+578 FNAHIEQGQSIKAG

-602 IKSAGYNT
+602 ITSAGYNT
-610 ITSIVVTNMQN
+610 ITSIVVTNMQQY
-621 FGDVL
+621 GDVL
-626 TTATSGPVRESEA
+626 TTANSGSVRESEA
-639 LLKLIP
+639 LIKLIP

>member
-10 VLELVGGEQN
+10 VLDLVGGEQN

-28 TRLRFVLKDDAKADL
+28 TRLRFVLKDDNKADL

-59 GQIQVVIGAKVDAI
+59 GQVQIVIGAKVDAV
-73 YSEVKNLTSDQ
+73 YSEVKNLTSDKI
-84 FGGVDQSADSSG
+84 GELMESTDSG
-96 PKKKRNPVNT
+96 PKKRRNPINV

-113 IFTPVLPALIGCGM
+113 IFTPVLPALVGCGM
-127 IKCVATVIAALGW
+127 IKCLATVITAMGY
-140 LEGSGFLVI
+140 LEGSGFLTI
-149 VNMIGDLIFYFL
+149 INMIGDCIFYFM
-161 PFFLAVSAAHKF
+161 PFFLAVSAANRF

-190 TILNAAAQIADTGVD
+190 TILNAAAQIAETGVNS
-205 TIDFLGMPILLMKYS
+205 IDFLGMPILLMKYS
-220 SSVIPVILA
+220 SSVIPIILA

-235 VYRFVDQFIPKFLR
+235 VYPIVNRVIPKFLQ

-255 VVLFIMIPLELIVLG
+255 IVLFIMIPLELIVLG
-270 PIGSYI
+270 PVGSYI
-276 GDWLTQGI
+276 GDWLTNGI
-284 NYLFSTVGILAG
+284 NSLFSTAGVLAG
-296 LILGFFKPIMVMFG
+296 AILGFFKPIMVMFG
-310 MHYALMPIQVQQVAS
+310 MHYAIMPIQVQQVAT
-325 LGSTVLLPSA
+325 LGATVLLPTA

-357 MKSAAGSSGFT
+357 MKSAAASSGFT

-380 VTLRYKRPFF
+380 VTLKYKRPFF
-390 AGCAAA
+390 AGCLAG

-403 SLVHTSA
+403 SLVHTTA
-410 TAISLPG
+410 NAISLPG
-417 ILALGTYTADR
+417 VLAIGTYTSDR
-428 YIYVV
+428 YMYVV
-433 IGSVAAVVLGFVFT
+433 IGCIAAVVLGFVFT

-452 KEDTDGVK
+452 KEDTDGNK
-460 TKQQTTD
+460 SKQQAT
-467 AADNIQTTV
+467 NKVNSNQTV
-476 NTGANEEQASTQT
+476 VASEVTPASVSSQT
-489 SASSSDMLIV
+489 STSSDMLIL
-499 SPMTGEIKSIT
+499 SPMTGEIKPIS

-523 KGIAIVPTEG
+523 KGIAIVPTDG
-533 KVFAP
+533 KVYAP

-551 AIGLKAV
+551 AIGLKAA

-578 FNALIEQGQAIKAG
+578 FNAHIEQGQTIKAG

-602 IKSAGYNT
+602 ITSAGYNT
-610 ITSIVVTNMQN
+610 ITSIVVTNIQQY
-621 FGDVL
+621 GDVL
-626 TTATSGPVRESEA
+626 TTATSGPIRESEP
-639 LLKLIP
+639 LIKLIP

>member
-10 VLELVGGEQN
+10 VLDLVGGEQN

-28 TRLRFVLKDDAKADL
+28 TRLRFVLKDDNKADL

-59 GQIQVVIGAKVDAI
+59 GQVQVVIGAKVDAV
-73 YSEVKNLTSDQ
+73 YSEVKNLTSDHI
-84 FGGVDQSADSSG
+84 GELTESTDSG
-96 PKKKRNPVNT
+96 PKKRRNPVNV

-113 IFTPVLPALIGCGM
+113 IFTPVLPALVGCGM
-127 IKCVATVIAALGW
+127 IKCLATVITAMGY
-140 LEGSGFLVI
+140 LEGSGFLTI
-149 VNMIGDLIFYFL
+149 INMIGDCIFYFM
-161 PFFLAVSAAHKF
+161 PFFLAVSAANRF

-190 TILNAAAQIADTGVD
+190 TILNAAAQIAETGVNS
-205 TIDFLGMPILLMKYS
+205 IDFLGMPILLMKYS
-220 SSVIPVILA
+220 SSVIPIILA

-235 VYRFVDQFIPKFLR
+235 VYPIVNRVIPKFLQ

-255 VVLFIMIPLELIVLG
+255 IVLFIMIPVELIVLG
-270 PIGSYI
+270 PVGSYI
-276 GDWLTQGI
+276 GDWLTNGI
-284 NYLFSTVGILAG
+284 NSLFSTAGVLAG
-296 LILGFFKPIMVMFG
+296 AILGFFKPIMVMFG
-310 MHYALMPIQVQQVAS
+310 MHYAIMPIQVQQVAT
-325 LGSTVLLPSA
+325 LGATVLLPTA

-357 MKSAAGSSGFT
+357 MKSAAASSGFT

-380 VTLRYKRPFF
+380 VTLKYKRPFF
-390 AGCAAA
+390 AGCLAG

-403 SLVHTSA
+403 SLVHTTA
-410 TAISLPG
+410 NAISLPG
-417 ILALGTYTADR
+417 VLAIGTYSSDR
-428 YIYVV
+428 YMYVV
-433 IGSVAAVVLGFVFT
+433 IGCVAAVVLGFVFT

-452 KEDTDGVK
+452 KEDTDGNK
-460 TKQQTTD
+460 SKQQAT
-467 AADNIQTTV
+467 NKVNSNQTV
-476 NTGANEEQASTQT
+476 VASEVTPASVLSQT
-489 SASSSDMLIV
+489 STSSDMLIV
-499 SPMTGEIKSIT
+499 SPMTGEIKPIS

-523 KGIAIVPTEG
+523 KGIAIVPTDG
-533 KVFAP
+533 KVYAP

-551 AIGLKAV
+551 AIGLKAA

-578 FNALIEQGQAIKAG
+578 FNAHIEQGQTIKAG

-602 IKSAGYNT
+602 ITSAGYNT
-610 ITSIVVTNMQN
+610 ITSIVVTNMQQY
-621 FGDVL
+621 GDVL
-626 TTATSGPVRESEA
+626 TTATSGPIRESEP
-639 LLKLIP
+639 LIKLIP

>member
-10 VLELVGGEQN
+10 VLDLVGGEQN

-28 TRLRFVLKDDAKADL
+28 TRLRFVLKDDNKADL

-59 GQIQVVIGAKVDAI
+59 GQVQVVIGAKVDAV
-73 YSEVKNLTSDQ
+73 YSEVKNLTSDKI
-84 FGGVDQSADSSG
+84 GELTESTDSG
-96 PKKKRNPVNT
+96 PKKRRNPVNV

-113 IFTPVLPALIGCGM
+113 IFTPVLPALVGCGM
-127 IKCVATVIAALGW
+127 IKCLATVITAMGY
-140 LEGSGFLVI
+140 LEGSGFLTI
-149 VNMIGDLIFYFL
+149 INMIGDCIFYFM
-161 PFFLAVSAAHKF
+161 PFFLAVSAANRF

-190 TILNAAAQIADTGVD
+190 TILNAAAQIAETGVNS
-205 TIDFLGMPILLMKYS
+205 IDFLGMPILLMKYS
-220 SSVIPVILA
+220 SSVIPIILA

-235 VYRFVDQFIPKFLR
+235 VYPIVNRVIPKFLQ

-255 VVLFIMIPLELIVLG
+255 IVLFIMIPVELIVLG
-270 PIGSYI
+270 PVGSYI
-276 GDWLTQGI
+276 GDWLTNGI
-284 NYLFSTVGILAG
+284 NSLFSTAGVLAG
-296 LILGFFKPIMVMFG
+296 AILGFFKPIMVMFG
-310 MHYALMPIQVQQVAS
+310 MHYAIMPIQVQQVAT
-325 LGSTVLLPSA
+325 LGATVLLPTA

-357 MKSAAGSSGFT
+357 MKSAAASSGFT

-380 VTLRYKRPFF
+380 VTLKYKRPFF
-390 AGCAAA
+390 AGCLAG

-403 SLVHTSA
+403 SLVHTTA
-410 TAISLPG
+410 NAISLPG
-417 ILALGTYTADR
+417 VLAIGTYSSDR
-428 YIYVV
+428 YMYVV
-433 IGSVAAVVLGFVFT
+433 IGCVAAVVLGFVFT

-452 KEDTDGVK
+452 KEDTEGSK
-460 TKQQTTD
+460 SKQQATNKVNSNQTVVATEVTPASVSSLTT
-467 AADNIQTTV
+467 T
-476 NTGANEEQASTQT
+476 
-489 SASSSDMLIV
+489 SSDMLIV
-499 SPMTGEIKSIT
+499 SPMTGEIKPIS

-523 KGIAIVPTEG
+523 KGIAIVPTDG
-533 KVFAP
+533 KVYAP

-551 AIGLKAV
+551 AIGLKAA

-578 FNALIEQGQAIKAG
+578 FNAHIEQGQTIKAG

-602 IKSAGYNT
+602 ITSAGYNT
-610 ITSIVVTNMQN
+610 ITSIVVTNMQQY
-621 FGDVL
+621 GDVL
-626 TTATSGPVRESEA
+626 TTATSGPIQESEA
-639 LLKLIP
+639 LMKLIP

>member
-10 VLELVGGEQN
+10 VLDLVGGEQN

-28 TRLRFVLKDDAKADL
+28 TRLRFVLKDDNKADL

-59 GQIQVVIGAKVDAI
+59 GQVQVVIGAKVDAV
-73 YSEVKNLTSDQ
+73 YSEVKNLTSDKI
-84 FGGVDQSADSSG
+84 GELTESTDSG
-96 PKKKRNPVNT
+96 PKKRRNPVNV

-113 IFTPVLPALIGCGM
+113 IFTPVLPALVGCGM
-127 IKCVATVIAALGW
+127 IKCLATVITAMGY
-140 LEGSGFLVI
+140 LEGSGFLTI
-149 VNMIGDLIFYFL
+149 INMIGDCIFYFM
-161 PFFLAVSAAHKF
+161 PFFLAVSAANRF

-190 TILNAAAQIADTGVD
+190 TILNAAAQIAETGVNS
-205 TIDFLGMPILLMKYS
+205 IDFLGMPILLMKYS
-220 SSVIPVILA
+220 SSVIPIILA

-235 VYRFVDQFIPKFLR
+235 VYPIVNRVIPKFLQ

-255 VVLFIMIPLELIVLG
+255 IVLFIMIPVELIVLG
-270 PIGSYI
+270 PVGSYI
-276 GDWLTQGI
+276 GDWLTNGI
-284 NYLFSTVGILAG
+284 NSLFSTAGVLAG
-296 LILGFFKPIMVMFG
+296 AILGFFKPIMVMFG
-310 MHYALMPIQVQQVAS
+310 MHYAIMPIQVQQVAT
-325 LGSTVLLPSA
+325 LGATVLLPTA

-357 MKSAAGSSGFT
+357 MKSAAASSGFT

-380 VTLRYKRPFF
+380 VTLKYKRPFF
-390 AGCAAA
+390 AGCLAG

-403 SLVHTSA
+403 SLVHTTA
-410 TAISLPG
+410 NAISLPG
-417 ILALGTYTADR
+417 VLAIGTYTSDR
-428 YIYVV
+428 YMYVV
-433 IGSVAAVVLGFVFT
+433 IGCIAAVVLGFVFT

-452 KEDTDGVK
+452 KEDTDGNK
-460 TKQQTTD
+460 SKQQAT
-467 AADNIQTTV
+467 NKVNSNQTVVATEV
-476 NTGANEEQASTQT
+476 TPASVTSQT
-489 SASSSDMLIV
+489 PTSSDMLIV
-499 SPMTGEIKSIT
+499 SPMTGEIKPIS

-523 KGIAIVPTEG
+523 KGIAIIPTDG
-533 KVFAP
+533 KVYAP

-551 AIGLKAV
+551 AIGLKAA

-578 FNALIEQGQAIKAG
+578 FNAHIEQGQTIKAG
-592 DLLVEFDPEG
+592 DLLVDFDPKG
-602 IKSAGYNT
+602 ITSAGYNT
-610 ITSIVVTNMQN
+610 ITSIVVTNMQQY
-621 FGDVL
+621 GDVL
-626 TTATSGPVRESEA
+626 TTATSGPIRESEP
-639 LLKLIP
+639 LIKLIP

>member
-10 VLELVGGEQN
+10 VLDLVGGEQN

-28 TRLRFVLKDDAKADL
+28 TRLRFVLKDDNKADL

-59 GQIQVVIGAKVDAI
+59 GQVQVVIGAKVDAV
-73 YSEVKNLTSDQ
+73 YSEVKNLTSDHI
-84 FGGVDQSADSSG
+84 GELTESTDSG
-96 PKKKRNPVNT
+96 PKKRRNPVNV

-113 IFTPVLPALIGCGM
+113 IFTPVLPALVGCGM
-127 IKCVATVIAALGW
+127 IKCLATVITAMGY
-140 LEGSGFLVI
+140 LEGSGFLTI
-149 VNMIGDLIFYFL
+149 INMIGDCIFYFM
-161 PFFLAVSAAHKF
+161 PFFLAVSAANRF

-190 TILNAAAQIADTGVD
+190 TILNAAAQIAETGVNS
-205 TIDFLGMPILLMKYS
+205 IDFLGMPILLMKYS
-220 SSVIPVILA
+220 SSVIPIILA

-235 VYRFVDQFIPKFLR
+235 VYPIVNRVIPKFLQ

-255 VVLFIMIPLELIVLG
+255 IVLFIMIPVELIVLG
-270 PIGSYI
+270 PVGSYI
-276 GDWLTQGI
+276 GDWLTNGI
-284 NYLFSTVGILAG
+284 NSLFSTAGVLAG
-296 LILGFFKPIMVMFG
+296 AILGFFKPIMVMFG
-310 MHYALMPIQVQQVAS
+310 MHYAIMPIQVQQVAT
-325 LGSTVLLPSA
+325 LGATVLLPTA

-357 MKSAAGSSGFT
+357 MKSAAASSGFT

-380 VTLRYKRPFF
+380 VTLKYKRPFF
-390 AGCAAA
+390 AGCLAG

-403 SLVHTSA
+403 SLVHTTA
-410 TAISLPG
+410 NAISLPG
-417 ILALGTYTADR
+417 VLAIGTYSSDR
-428 YIYVV
+428 YMYVV
-433 IGSVAAVVLGFVFT
+433 IGCVAAVVLGFVFT

-452 KEDTDGVK
+452 KEDTDGNK
-460 TKQQTTD
+460 SKQQATNKVNSNQTAVATEATT
-467 AADNIQTTV
+467 
-476 NTGANEEQASTQT
+476 ASVSSLT
-489 SASSSDMLIV
+489 STSSDMLIV
-499 SPMTGEIKSIT
+499 SPMTGEIKPIS

-523 KGIAIVPTEG
+523 KGIAIVPTDG
-533 KVFAP
+533 KVYAP

-551 AIGLKAV
+551 AIGLKAA

-578 FNALIEQGQAIKAG
+578 FNAHIEQGQTITAG

-602 IKSAGYNT
+602 ITSAGYNT
-610 ITSIVVTNMQN
+610 ITSIVVTNMQQY
-621 FGDVL
+621 GDVL
-626 TTATSGPVRESEA
+626 TTATSGPIRESEP
-639 LLKLIP
+639 LIKLIP

>member
-10 VLELVGGEQN
+10 VLDLVGGEQN

-28 TRLRFVLKDDAKADL
+28 TRLRFVLKDDNKADL

-59 GQIQVVIGAKVDAI
+59 GQVQVVIGAKVDAV
-73 YSEVKNLTSDQ
+73 YSEVKNLTSDKI
-84 FGGVDQSADSSG
+84 GELTESTDSG
-96 PKKKRNPVNT
+96 PKKRRNPVNV

-113 IFTPVLPALIGCGM
+113 IFTPVLPALVGCGM
-127 IKCVATVIAALGW
+127 IKCLATVITAMGY
-140 LEGSGFLVI
+140 LEGSGFLTI
-149 VNMIGDLIFYFL
+149 INMIGDCIFYFM
-161 PFFLAVSAAHKF
+161 PFFLAVSAANRF

-190 TILNAAAQIADTGVD
+190 TILNAAAQIAETGVNS
-205 TIDFLGMPILLMKYS
+205 IDFLGMPILLMKYS
-220 SSVIPVILA
+220 SSVIPIILA

-235 VYRFVDQFIPKFLR
+235 VYPIVNRVIPKFLQ

-255 VVLFIMIPLELIVLG
+255 IVLFIMIPVELIVLG
-270 PIGSYI
+270 PVGSYI
-276 GDWLTQGI
+276 GDWLTNGI
-284 NYLFSTVGILAG
+284 NSLFSTAGVLAG
-296 LILGFFKPIMVMFG
+296 AILGFFKPIMVMFG
-310 MHYALMPIQVQQVAS
+310 MHYAIMPIQVQQVAT
-325 LGSTVLLPSA
+325 LGATVLLPTA

-357 MKSAAGSSGFT
+357 MKSAAASSGFT

-380 VTLRYKRPFF
+380 VTLKYKRPFF
-390 AGCAAA
+390 AGCLAG

-403 SLVHTSA
+403 SLVHTTA
-410 TAISLPG
+410 NAISLPG
-417 ILALGTYTADR
+417 VLAIGTYTSDR
-428 YIYVV
+428 YMYVV
-433 IGSVAAVVLGFVFT
+433 IGCIAAVVLGFVFT

-452 KEDTDGVK
+452 KEDTDGNK
-460 TKQQTTD
+460 SKQQATNKVNSNQAAVATDTTPES
-467 AADNIQTTV
+467 V
-476 NTGANEEQASTQT
+476 PSQT
-489 SASSSDMLIV
+489 STSSDMLIV
-499 SPMTGEIKSIT
+499 SPMTGEIKPIS

-523 KGIAIVPTEG
+523 KGIAIVPTDG
-533 KVFAP
+533 KVYAP

-551 AIGLKAV
+551 AIGLKAA

-578 FNALIEQGQAIKAG
+578 FNAHIEQGQTIKAG
-592 DLLVEFDPEG
+592 DLLVDFDPEG
-602 IKSAGYNT
+602 ITSAGYNT
-610 ITSIVVTNMQN
+610 ITSIVVTNMQQY
-621 FGDVL
+621 GDVL
-626 TTATSGPVRESEA
+626 TTATSGPIRESGP
-639 LLKLIP
+639 LIKLIP

>member
-10 VLELVGGEQN
+10 VLDLVGGEQN

-28 TRLRFVLKDDAKADL
+28 TRLRFVLKDDNKADL

-59 GQIQVVIGAKVDAI
+59 GQVQVVIGAKVDAV
-73 YSEVKNLTSDQ
+73 YSEVKNLTSDKI
-84 FGGVDQSADSSG
+84 GELTESTDSG
-96 PKKKRNPVNT
+96 PKKRRNPINV

-113 IFTPVLPALIGCGM
+113 IFTPVLPALVGCGM
-127 IKCVATVIAALGW
+127 IKCLATVITAMGY
-140 LEGSGFLVI
+140 LEGSGFLTI
-149 VNMIGDLIFYFL
+149 INMIGDCIFYFM
-161 PFFLAVSAAHKF
+161 PFFLAVSAANRF

-190 TILNAAAQIADTGVD
+190 TILNAAAQIAETGVNS
-205 TIDFLGMPILLMKYS
+205 IDFLGMPILLMKYS
-220 SSVIPVILA
+220 SSVIPIILA

-235 VYRFVDQFIPKFLR
+235 VYPIVNRVIPKFLQ

-255 VVLFIMIPLELIVLG
+255 IVLFIMIPVELIVLG
-270 PIGSYI
+270 PVGSYI
-276 GDWLTQGI
+276 GDWLTNGI
-284 NYLFSTVGILAG
+284 NSLFSTAGVLAG
-296 LILGFFKPIMVMFG
+296 AILGFFKPIMVMFG
-310 MHYALMPIQVQQVAS
+310 MHYAIMPIQVQQVAT
-325 LGSTVLLPSA
+325 LGATVLLPTA

-357 MKSAAGSSGFT
+357 MKSAAASSGFT

-380 VTLRYKRPFF
+380 VTLKYKRPFF
-390 AGCAAA
+390 AGCLAG

-403 SLVHTSA
+403 SLVHTTA
-410 TAISLPG
+410 NAISLPG
-417 ILALGTYTADR
+417 VLAIGTYTSDR
-428 YIYVV
+428 YMYVV
-433 IGSVAAVVLGFVFT
+433 IGCIAAVVLGFVFT

-452 KEDTDGVK
+452 KEDTDGNK
-460 TKQQTTD
+460 SKQQATNKVNSNQAAVATDTTPES
-467 AADNIQTTV
+467 V
-476 NTGANEEQASTQT
+476 PSQT
-489 SASSSDMLIV
+489 STSSDMLIV
-499 SPMTGEIKSIT
+499 SPMTGEIKPIS

-523 KGIAIVPTEG
+523 KGIAIVPTDG
-533 KVFAP
+533 KVYAP

-551 AIGLKAV
+551 AIGLKAA

-578 FNALIEQGQAIKAG
+578 FNAHIEQGQTIKAG
-592 DLLVEFDPEG
+592 DLLVEFDPQG
-602 IKSAGYNT
+602 ITSAGYNT
-610 ITSIVVTNMQN
+610 ITSIVVTNMQQY
-621 FGDVL
+621 GDVL
-626 TTATSGPVRESEA
+626 TTATSGPIRESEP
-639 LLKLIP
+639 LIKLIS